1 MRDAEYR
8 GYVKKAVRWIAR
20 SAAVPAGI
28 VLTGFILAGCGVSEG
43 SKYTPEETDVAKLE
57 VYEAG
62 SDTLLKTIEDEET
75 LYRFDQVSW
84 VSGDD
89 DTEWESEPACP
100 EELKETVKNI
110 RETYDIVV
118 HKDSVAKFGNKKPV
132 KILTIT
138 LYENTNIAR
147 ILVAEDAAK
156 NFSMLEEYLTFYYEM
171 PEQESEFYASLP

>member
-8 GYVKKAVRWIAR
+8 GYVKKAVRWIAQ

-28 VLTGFILAGCGVSEG
+28 VLTGFILAGCGVSEE

-89 DTEWESEPACP
+89 DTE
-100 EELKETVKNI
+100 
-110 RETYDIVV
+110 
-118 HKDSVAKFGNKKPV
+118 
-132 KILTIT
+132 
-138 LYENTNIAR
+138 
-147 ILVAEDAAK
+147 
-156 NFSMLEEYLTFYYEM
+156 
-171 PEQESEFYASLP
+171 